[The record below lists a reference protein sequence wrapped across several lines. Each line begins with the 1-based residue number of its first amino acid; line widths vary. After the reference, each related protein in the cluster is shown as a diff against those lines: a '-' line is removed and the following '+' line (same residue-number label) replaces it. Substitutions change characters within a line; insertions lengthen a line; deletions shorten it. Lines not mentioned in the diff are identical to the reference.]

1 MSAASRRSGAIPADF
16 RFTSNSVDVDA
27 IILGAGPAGATAAL
41 NLAPFRKVLL
51 IDPAACAASR
61 IGESIPGAARRLLAD
76 MGPLEQFLSDGHVP
90 RYALR
95 SAWGDATPAI
105 RDSIADPD
113 GHRWQIDRKL
123 FEDRLRAAARARGAL
138 SITARA
144 IAVRPVPDGF
154 AVALDSGIELMA
166 RLVIDASGRRSRL
179 LTVPR
184 TRRGKLSCAW
194 LRARGASLPAGI
206 VQIEAEMDG
215 WWYCSALPSGD
226 GLLASTPM
234 PTCLPRKPQRR
245 RTNCFARR
253 ERCRCLVLCC
263 TARCGKRRRS
273 ATAPPIRPGRILPCR
288 TAGSRQ
294 ETRPSPAIHS
304 PPRDF
309 SMRCISASP
318 PRRRPIGGSTATRP
332 RSMITR
338 ETSPPCAPAICQPR
352 PPGTR
357 SNSAGPTQRSGNEGN
372 CLINLGLIGANAA
385 PGCNRS
391 TAALPFPSGCRRTAP
406 TAARRS
412 ACSVCRC

>member
-76 MGPLEQFLSDGHVP
+76 MGLLEQFLSDGHVP

-113 GHRWQIDRKL
+113 GHGWQIDRKL

-179 LTVPR
+179 LAVPR

-226 GLLASTPM
+226 GLLAFHTDAD
-234 PTCLPRKPQRR
+234 LPAAK
-245 RTNCFARR
+245 A
-253 ERCRCLVLCC
+253 
-263 TARCGKRRRS
+263 
-273 ATAPPIRPGRILPCR
+273 ATATDELLRKARALPMLGPLLHGTMWDTSEISYC
-288 TAGSRQ
+288 AAHSAW
-294 ETRPSPAIHS
+294 PDSPVQDGWIATGDAALACD
-304 PPRDF
+304 PLAAQGLLNALYF
-309 SMRCISASP
+309 GLSA
-318 PRRRPIGGSTATRP
+318 A
-332 RSMITR
+332 
-338 ETSPPCAPAICQPR
+338 E
-352 PPGTR
+352 
-357 SNSAGPTQRSGNEGN
+357 
-372 CLINLGLIGANAA
+372 AA
-385 PGCNRS
+385 DRWLDGD
-391 TAALPFPSGCRRTAP
+391 TAALDDYARDVASVRTRYLSAETAWYALEQRWPDAAFWQRRQLP
-406 TAARRS
+406 DQPWPDRR
-412 ACSVCRC
+412 